1 MPRKAGAS
9 GKAERDQLRDR
20 MRALGCSVAQIAAEM
35 ARRFNLRPRAA
46 WRHALG
52 WPQWKLA
59 LEYNTAHPGTRLADN
74 RVSEYESWP
83 HGGTQPGVRYLANL
97 AATFG
102 HGCTPAQLVDA
113 DDMEHLSPADRRL
126 LTPAPAG
133 NALVVTATST
143 PPPNP
148 AMVVVP
154 GNGAHPDLRPAGRG
168 IDTVGSLGS
177 RRIVRCDARGLPIR
191 EEVVMAAEESAQFR
205 RWSATTNVDDDV
217 LEQMEADV
225 AEIALRYL
233 IDPPASVFSRL
244 IGARNDVFTLIAGRQ
259 SPRHTMDL
267 YKIGG
272 QMCALLAHASAD
284 LGHPHAAN
292 THARTA
298 LHCAEVAGHTPLR
311 VYTRWVQSNVAYW
324 NGDYDNAAGLV
335 ESALPDATTGTALLR
350 LTSQQARIN
359 AARHDPA
366 GVARALAVAASA
378 PTDPTADEPGVF
390 AFATGKAAYYA
401 SEAHR
406 ELGGTGHLNAAVNWA
421 VTAVDEFAAERRP
434 NPQFVAAASIDL
446 ARAHLARGDLDAVGE
461 HLAPILSSTVTEQ
474 RTVPVIS
481 RATSLN
487 LLLAKH
493 PDIVSSRVAGLRDD
507 LAEFCAAP
515 AISPPELEQNSTD

>member
-9 GKAERDQLRDR
+9 GKAERDQLRDH
-20 MRALGCSVAQIAAEM
+20 MRALGCSVAQIAGEM
-35 ARRFNLRPRAA
+35 SRRFNLRPRAA

-59 LEYNTAHPGTRLADN
+59 QEYNTAHPGTTLADN
-74 RVSEYESWP
+74 RISEYESWP
-83 HGGTQPGVRYLANL
+83 HGGTQPSVRYLANL
-97 AATFG
+97 AVTFG

-113 DDMEHLSPADRRL
+113 DDMDHLSPADRRL

-133 NALVVTATST
+133 NAVVVHTASA
-143 PPPNP
+143 PPNP
-148 AMVVVP
+148 TMIVFS
-154 GNGAHPDLRPAGRG
+154 GSGAHPDPRLAGRG
-168 IDTVGSLGS
+168 IDTVGSLGK
-177 RRIVRCDARGLPIR
+177 RRIVRCDARGLPNR

-233 IDPPASVFSRL
+233 IDPPATVFSRL
-244 IGARNDVFTLIAGRQ
+244 IGARDDVFTLIAGRQ
-259 SPRHTMDL
+259 TPRHTMDL

-292 THARTA
+292 THARAA
-298 LHCAEVAGHTPLR
+298 LHCAEVAGYAPLR
-311 VYTRWVQSNVAYW
+311 VYTRWVQSNIAYW
-324 NGDYDNAAGLV
+324 NGDYDDAAGLV

-350 LTSQQARIN
+350 LASQQARIN
-359 AARHDPA
+359 AARQDPT

-378 PTDPTADEPGVF
+378 PNYPTADEPGVF

-406 ELGGTGHLNAAVNWA
+406 ELGGTSHLDAAVDWA
-421 VTAVDEFAAERRP
+421 VIAVEEFAAERRP
-434 NPQFVAAASIDL
+434 NAQFVAAARIDL

-461 HLAPILSSTVTEQ
+461 HLAPVLAATVTEQ

-487 LLLAKH
+487 TLLGAH
-493 PDIVSSRVAGLRDD
+493 PDVASSAVATLRDD
-507 LAEFCAAP
+507 LAEFCSAP
-515 AISPPELEQNSTD
+515 ATSPSELEQGPTD